1 MKNKKI
7 ILIISAFIIL
17 VAVLFAC
24 IFIASR
30 RNASTMRLLRFDG
43 QVTLTNAS
51 GKQLEP
57 VADRRLTNGNILNT
71 ETESQAWVLLDEDR
85 VITLM
90 EESTASFIQRG
101 KHLTLNLESGRI
113 FFDID
118 RALEDNESLDIQTS
132 TMIIGVRGTSGYV
145 DSDENGNSVIYLTTG
160 RVDVTGLD
168 DNGEEFGSD
177 NIKPAQKL
185 TVDKDDESITIE
197 DVTEYDLPAELVLT
211 ITSDDDL
218 LDKVTDATDWSE
230 EKLKLLEDLYKQGYD
245 IDEILEMGLASE
257 EDEEGDDLVA
267 DYTFDINEL
276 TGTWYRDGEQFVS
289 FYGDGTGLLMHR
301 PYNPVL
307 PEDADTL
314 FPFNMSYEV
323 SQDYLIF
330 RDPVNFPE
338 GVSCWYFM
346 IGDELVL
353 YDSFHDTLLIKDNDF
368 TPPEDWRNS
377 PDVHIAKIALS

>member
-1 MKNKKI
+1 MKKKTLI
-7 ILIISAFIIL
+7 TIISAALILIAAIITIII
-17 VAVLFAC
+17 V
-24 IFIASR
+24 SR
-30 RNASTMRLLRFDG
+30 MSATTMRLIRYDG
-43 QVTLTNAS
+43 EITLTTGS
-51 GKQLEP
+51 GKSLE
-57 VADRRLTNGNILNT
+57 ATEDRRLTNGNILNT
-71 ETESQAWVLLDEDR
+71 KTESQAWVLLDTDR
-85 VITLM
+85 VVTLM
-90 EESTASFIQRG
+90 EESTASFIQKG
-101 KHLTLNLESGRI
+101 KKLTLNLEEGRI

-118 RALEDNESLDIQTS
+118 RSLENDESFDICTS

-177 NIKPAQKL
+177 KIKPAQKL
-185 TVDKDDESITIE
+185 TVDEDDESITIE

-211 ITSDDDL
+211 IASDDAL
-218 LDKVTDATDWSE
+218 LEKITDATDWSE
-230 EKLKLLEDLYKQGYD
+230 ETLKLLEDLYKQGYD

-257 EDEEGDDLVA
+257 EDEEGDGLVA

-338 GVSCWYFM
+338 GVTCWYFL
-346 IGDELVL
+346 IDDTLVL

>member
-1 MKNKKI
+1 
-7 ILIISAFIIL
+7 
-17 VAVLFAC
+17 
-24 IFIASR
+24 
-30 RNASTMRLLRFDG
+30 MRLIRYDG
-43 QVTLTNAS
+43 EITLTTGS
-51 GKQLEP
+51 GKSLE
-57 VADRRLTNGNILNT
+57 ATEDRRLTNGNILNT
-71 ETESQAWVLLDEDR
+71 KTESQAWVLLDTDR
-85 VITLM
+85 VVTLM
-90 EESTASFIQRG
+90 EESTASFIQKG
-101 KHLTLNLESGRI
+101 KKLTLNLEEGRI

-118 RALEDNESLDIQTS
+118 RSLDDDESFDICTS

-177 NIKPAQKL
+177 KIKPAQKL
-185 TVDKDDESITIE
+185 TVDEDDESITIE

-211 ITSDDDL
+211 IASDDAL
-218 LDKVTDATDWSE
+218 LEKITDATDWSE
-230 EKLKLLEDLYKQGYD
+230 ETLKLLEDLYKQGYD
-245 IDEILEMGLASE
+245 IDEILEMGLASD

-267 DYTFDINEL
+267 DYTFDLNEL

-338 GVSCWYFM
+338 GVTCWYFL
-346 IGDELVL
+346 IDDTLVL
-353 YDSFHDTLLIKDNDF
+353 YDSFHDTLLIKDNAF
-368 TPPEDWRNS
+368 TPPEDWRTN
-377 PDVHIAKIALS
+377 PDVHIARIEL

>member
-1 MKNKKI
+1 
-7 ILIISAFIIL
+7 
-17 VAVLFAC
+17 
-24 IFIASR
+24 
-30 RNASTMRLLRFDG
+30 MRLLRFDG
-43 QVTLTNAS
+43 QITLTNAS
-51 GKQLEP
+51 GKELEP

-101 KHLTLNLESGRI
+101 KHLTLNLESGRL
-113 FFDID
+113 FFEIE
-118 RALEDNESLDIQTS
+118 RSLEDNETLDIQTS
-132 TMIIGVRGTSGYV
+132 TMVIGIRGTSGYV

-185 TVDKDDESITIE
+185 TVDKDDESIIIE

-230 EKLKLLEDLYKQGYD
+230 EILKLLEDLYKQGYD
-245 IDEILEMGLASE
+245 IDEILEMGLASDE
-257 EDEEGDDLVA
+257 EDDGDDLVA
-267 DYTFDINEL
+267 DYTFDINKL
-276 TGTWYRDGEQFVS
+276 TGTWYRDGEQFITI
-289 FYGDGTGLLMHR
+289 YGDGTGLLMYP
-301 PYNPVL
+301 PYNPVH

-314 FPFNMSYEV
+314 IPFTMTYEV
-323 SQDYLIF
+323 SQDYLNYS
-330 RDPVNFPE
+330 DPVNFPE

-346 IGDELVL
+346 IDDTLVL
-353 YDSFHDTLLIKDNDF
+353 YDSFHDTLLIKDNAF

-377 PDVHIAKIALS
+377 PDVHIAKIALG